1 MKKRITFQMFST
13 ALGTAAVGLS
23 RGATSKGYK
32 LVKKVDPPANP
43 ASRRT
48 AWTSALGWAAITGA
62 AAAMSG
68 VIGRRVAAG
77 LWHKRVGR
85 LPRGTR

>member
-1 MKKRITFQMFST
+1 MRNRIAFQIFST
-13 ALGTAAVGLS
+13 ALGLAAVGLS
-23 RGATSKGYK
+23 RGATNKGYK

-48 AWTSALGWAAITGA
+48 AWTTALGWAAFTGA

-68 VIGRRVAAG
+68 VIGRRAAAG
-77 LWHKRVGR
+77 LWRKRVGR